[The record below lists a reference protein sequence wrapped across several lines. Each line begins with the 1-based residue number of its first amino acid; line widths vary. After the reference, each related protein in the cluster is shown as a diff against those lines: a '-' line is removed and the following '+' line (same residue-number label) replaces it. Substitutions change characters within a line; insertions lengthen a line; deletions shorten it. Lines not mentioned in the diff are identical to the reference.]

1 MSIKKYP
8 LRALFLIVL
17 LQLYACSAQQPAMV
31 NSNPPSA
38 ADYEQGTKPLMSR
51 STVAAGEHGV
61 SRQTAEIQEELSPPE
76 PEQTEAQE
84 VKAIEKLAVEDDKSA
99 PEPVALKE
107 QNLYDFPVVIN
118 PQVRYYLNYF
128 QHQHR
133 ASSRR
138 WLKRSGLYLTMIKAK
153 LVKAGMP
160 TDLAYLP
167 MIESGYTLTAYS
179 RARAV
184 GLWQFMRST
193 AINYGLTVNSYVDER
208 RDPIKSTDAAIHY
221 LQALYGQFNS
231 WPLAVA
237 AYNAGEGKI
246 QKAIRRYHSN
256 DFWELARHRYL
267 KAETKRYVPKL
278 IAAIIVSRNPVK
290 YGFKDIVYDKPL
302 QFEEAYV
309 PPYTSLRA
317 VALACGVNFKVV
329 RQLNR
334 FLRRGISPPAPG
346 SYEIRV
352 PPGKAA
358 ELRRNLPRVY
368 ASTKTRYKTHI
379 VRRHD
384 TIGRICRFYKIS
396 KMTLLRANNLRKA
409 KLRLGRYLRIPVT
422 TTRYTL
428 LSKREYKWRLAGRGN
443 GKSLK
448 HLVRGGETLAK
459 IARRYHVTP
468 QRIAAWNGLH
478 NVNQIRAG
486 RMLLIYPGG
495 AAAEQRNIYYQVR
508 GGDSLWTIARKFNTQ
523 TDSIKRWNNLKDNL
537 IHPGLKLVLKI
548 ADAG

>member
-8 LRALFLIVL
+8 LRALFIIVL
-17 LQLYACSAQQPAMV
+17 LPLCACSVQQPMMAT
-31 NSNPPSA
+31 SNPSTTE
-38 ADYEQGTKPLMSR
+38 YEQGNKSPKPVV
-51 STVAAGEHGV
+51 VAYDHRV

-84 VKAIEKLAVEDDKSA
+84 VKAIEKLAVEDDKSIA
-99 PEPVALKE
+99 KPVVMKE
-107 QNLYDFPVVIN
+107 QNLYDFPVTIN
-118 PQVRYYLNYF
+118 PQVRYYLDYF
-128 QHQHR
+128 QKQHR

-138 WLKRSGLYLTMIKAK
+138 WLIRSGRYLTMIKAK

-184 GLWQFMRST
+184 GLWQFMRGT

-208 RDPIKSTDAAIHY
+208 RDPIKSTEAAIRY
-221 LQALYGQFNS
+221 LQALYGQFDS

-246 QKAIRRYHSN
+246 QRAIRRYHST

-278 IAAIIVSRNPVK
+278 IAAIIVSKNPVK
-290 YGFKDIVYDKPL
+290 YGFKGIVYDKPL

-352 PPGKAA
+352 PLGKAA

-422 TTRYTL
+422 TTRYAL

-443 GKSLK
+443 GKPLK
-448 HLVRGGETLAK
+448 HLIRGGETLAK

-478 NVNQIRAG
+478 SVNQIRAG
-486 RMLLIYPGG
+486 RTLLIYPGG
-495 AAAEQRNIYYQVR
+495 SVAEQRNIYYQVR

-523 TDSIKRWNNLKDNL
+523 TDNIKRWNNLKDNL

>member
-8 LRALFLIVL
+8 LRALFIIVF
-17 LQLYACSAQQPAMV
+17 LQLYACSVRQPTVVGSCPPAA
-31 NSNPPSA
+31 NSEQGEGTPSA
-38 ADYEQGTKPLMSR
+38 NAVS
-51 STVAAGEHGV
+51 VAEVDPGV
-61 SRQTAEIQEELSPPE
+61 SRQTVETQEELSPPE

-84 VKAIEKLAVEDDKSA
+84 VKAIEKLAVDDDKSV
-99 PEPVALKE
+99 PKSVTVKE
-107 QNLYDFPVVIN
+107 QDLYDFPVTIN
-118 PQVRYYLNYF
+118 PQVRYYLDYF
-128 QHQHR
+128 QNQHR
-133 ASSRR
+133 SSSRR
-138 WLKRSGLYLTMIKAK
+138 WLKRSGRYLAMIKGK
-153 LVKAGMP
+153 LVKAGIP

-184 GLWQFMRST
+184 GLWQFMRAT
-193 AINYGLTVNSYVDER
+193 AIDYGLTVNSYVDER
-208 RDPIKSTDAAIHY
+208 RDPIKSTDAAIRY

-278 IAAIIVSRNPVK
+278 IAAIIVSKNPAK
-290 YGFKDIVYDKPL
+290 YGFKSVVYDKPL

-317 VALACGVNFKVV
+317 VALACGTDFKVV

-334 FLRRGISPPAPG
+334 FLRRGVSPPAPG
-346 SYEIRV
+346 TYEIRV
-352 PPGKAA
+352 PPGKAE
-358 ELRRNLPRVY
+358 ELRQNLPRVY
-368 ASTKTRYKTHI
+368 VSTKTRYKTHI
-379 VRRHD
+379 IRRRD
-384 TIGRICRFYKIS
+384 TIGRICRLYKIS

-409 KLRLGRYLRIPVT
+409 KLRPGRYLRIPVT

-428 LSKREYKWRLAGRGN
+428 LTKREYKWRLAGRGH
-443 GKSLK
+443 GKPLK
-448 HLVRGGETLAK
+448 HLVKDGETLGR
-459 IARRYHVTP
+459 IGRRYHVTP

-478 NVNQIRAG
+478 SVNKIRAG
-486 RMLLIYPGG
+486 RLLLIYPGG

-548 ADAG
+548 AGAG

>member
-1 MSIKKYP
+1 M
-8 LRALFLIVL
+8 
-17 LQLYACSAQQPAMV
+17 YACAAQQPTMV

-38 ADYEQGTKPLMSR
+38 DYEQATNKASR
-51 STVAAGEHGV
+51 PAMAAAEHAAD
-61 SRQTAEIQEELSPPE
+61 RQAAETQEELSPPE

-84 VKAIEKLAVEDDKSA
+84 VKAIEKLAVDDDKSA
-99 PEPVALKE
+99 SEPAALKV
-107 QNLYDFPVVIN
+107 QNLYDFPVTIN
-118 PQVRYYLNYF
+118 PQVRYYLDYF
-128 QHQHR
+128 QNQHR

-138 WLKRSGLYLTMIKAK
+138 WLIRSGRYLTMIKAK

-184 GLWQFMRST
+184 GLWQFMRGT

-208 RDPIKSTDAAIHY
+208 CDPIKSTEAAIRY
-221 LQALYGQFNS
+221 LRALYGQFNS

-267 KAETKRYVPKL
+267 RAETKRYVPKL
-278 IAAIIVSRNPVK
+278 IAAIIVSKNPAE
-290 YGFKDIVYDKPL
+290 YGFKNIVYDKPL
-302 QFEEAYV
+302 RFEEARV
-309 PPYTSLRA
+309 PSYTSLRA
-317 VALACGVNFKVV
+317 VALACGVNYRVV

-358 ELRRNLPRVY
+358 ELSRNLPRVY
-368 ASTKTRYKTHI
+368 ASTKTHYKTHI

-409 KLRLGRYLRIPVT
+409 KLRPGRYLRIPVT
-422 TTRYTL
+422 TTRYVL

-443 GKSLK
+443 GKPLK
-448 HLVRGGETLAK
+448 HRIRRGETLAK

-468 QRIAAWNGLH
+468 QRLAAWNGLH
-478 NVNQIRAG
+478 SVNQIRAG

-495 AAAEQRNIYYQVR
+495 LAAEQRNIYYQVR

-523 TDSIKRWNNLKDNL
+523 ADSIKRWNNLKDNL